1 MKVVRVSTTKD
12 RKRFVDLPYSLNKGD
27 QSWIAPLRGAQC
39 KSLDAKSNR
48 TLRHCEHQLFL
59 LVDGNKVL
67 GRISAVVDKHAVKR
81 WGKRVGLFGHLECI
95 DDEAAVH
102 RLLRSAANYLVG
114 KRCTVMRGPWSFASQ
129 EWGLLVEGYSQPP
142 VADTPY
148 NAAYYADH
156 LESGGMSKVAD
167 LLAYEANARRG
178 FQFLER
184 GVQITDTAERKY
196 GIRIRNF
203 DHSRPSEE
211 LELLTGIRERAQN
224 NGWGFSPTIRHETR
238 ALRKDMR
245 DQTTICIAEDGEGQ
259 AVGYCLAA
267 PDRNV
272 LLRGGTGSLF
282 PSLWWKIRSQQHQIQ
297 DYRMWSMAVVPELQG
312 KSIDALLFRKA
323 YEHLADRSPR
333 IELNALLEDDKRA
346 NNAMER
352 MGLEQIRRYRVF
364 EREL

>member
-1 MKVVRVSTTKD
+1 MKVIRVATAKD
-12 RKRFVDLPYSLNKGD
+12 RKRFVELPYTLNKGD
-27 QSWIAPLRGAQC
+27 ASWIAPLRGAQC
-39 KSLDAKSNR
+39 KSLDVRSNR

-59 LVDGNKVL
+59 LVSGTKVL

-81 WGKRVGLFGHLECI
+81 WGKRIGLFGHLACI

-102 RLLRSAANYLVG
+102 RLLRSAANYLIG
-114 KRCTVMRGPWSFASQ
+114 KRCTIMRGPWSFASQ
-129 EWGLLVEGYSQPP
+129 EWGLLVEGYKQPP

-148 NAAYYADH
+148 DAPYYAEH
-156 LESGGMSKVAD
+156 IESAGLSKVAD

-178 FQFLER
+178 FHLLER
-184 GVQITDTAERKY
+184 GVQMTDAAERKY
-196 GIRIRNF
+196 DIQVRSF

-211 LELLTGIRERAQN
+211 LELLANVRERAQST
-224 NGWGFSPTIRHETR
+224 GWGLSPTMRHENR
-238 ALRKDMR
+238 ALQREFR
-245 DQTTICIAEDGEGQ
+245 EQATICIAEDSIGE

-272 LLRGGTGSLF
+272 LLRGGTGKLF
-282 PSLWWKIRSQQHQIQ
+282 PSLWWKLRSQQDQIR
-297 DYRMWSMAVVPELQG
+297 DYRMWSMAVVPEFQG

-323 YEHLADRSPR
+323 YEHLAELAPR
-333 IELNALLEDDKRA
+333 IELNALLEEDKRA

-352 MGLEQIRRYRVF
+352 LGLEQIRRYRVF